1 MGIMTKVGVRF
12 VADNRSAR
20 GFNSFNRS
28 LARTGRQLLTMVG
41 VGGGLYGFKRLME
54 GAVSA
59 AGKQEEAERALI
71 AAVKGRIDQYKTF
84 AAEMQKQTKY
94 GDELILNQMAY
105 ATNLGVTTD
114 KLKEATVAAIGL
126 AARFKIDL
134 ASAMML
140 VGRASQGQTQLL
152 TRYGIVID
160 QTLSDQDKFN
170 ALLKIGAGSFRL
182 AQEEAKTS
190 VGIYEQYKNAMG
202 DIAEVVG
209 EPLMKNLTDLAKW
222 MTNNKKQILDFIETV
237 ERPIKAL
244 IELHRIASAL
254 PDLNQYE
261 ENSAAALRQQRMP
274 AWGPN
279 GFYFTNPQEQGL
291 PVGTLDI
298 PPERMQHL
306 AEMRARLRR
315 MDEAGKMS
323 QGWLKEPMEPATYSV
338 KPLSAEQKKAAE
350 IRGKYIP
357 LIEKEIALTG
367 KVGEAH
373 WHAAKMIELE
383 TALQKANIQNTAEGI
398 ELREEMVQTIDRL
411 SEAQKLARIAD
422 DIGDSFASAFETIIT
437 RGGEARDVIK
447 ALLRDIAS
455 SVLRNLIIQPLA
467 AGISA
472 GIGGAMGIKPPSGQ
486 HGGEVLRTGL
496 AVIHKGETLSGVNNS
511 YGGRGDVV
519 INFQNLGT
527 PQGMVSYDQ
536 QIAENKRII
545 TVVVN
550 DAIRGGAVK
559 GMVKEIIASS

>member
-1 MGIMTKVGVRF
+1 M
-12 VADNRSAR
+12 
-20 GFNSFNRS
+20 
-28 LARTGRQLLTMVG
+28 
-41 VGGGLYGFKRLME
+41 YW
-54 GAVSA
+54 
-59 AGKQEEAERALI
+59 
-71 AAVKGRIDQYKTF
+71 
-84 AAEMQKQTKY
+84 
-94 GDELILNQMAY
+94 AY
-105 ATNLGVTTD
+105 PDYNP
-114 KLKEATVAAIGL
+114 
-126 AARFKIDL
+126 R
-134 ASAMML
+134 
-140 VGRASQGQTQLL
+140 
-152 TRYGIVID
+152 
-160 QTLSDQDKFN
+160 
-170 ALLKIGAGSFRL
+170 
-182 AQEEAKTS
+182 
-190 VGIYEQYKNAMG
+190 
-202 DIAEVVG
+202 
-209 EPLMKNLTDLAKW
+209 
-222 MTNNKKQILDFIETV
+222 NKKAGQ
-237 ERPIKAL
+237 
-244 IELHRIASAL
+244 
-254 PDLNQYE
+254 N
-261 ENSAAALRQQRMP
+261 
-274 AWGPN
+274 
-279 GFYFTNPQEQGL
+279 L

-383 TALQKANIQNTAEGI
+383 TALQKANIQNTDEGI

-422 DIGDSFASAFETIIT
+422 DIGDSFATAFETIIT

-447 ALLRDIAS
+447 ALLRDIAT

-472 GIGGAMGIKPPSGQ
+472 GIGGAMGITPAAVPSGQ

-511 YGGRGDVV
+511 YGGRGDVE

-550 DAIRGGAVK
+550 DAIRGGAIK
-559 GMVKEIIASS
+559 GMVKEIIAGS